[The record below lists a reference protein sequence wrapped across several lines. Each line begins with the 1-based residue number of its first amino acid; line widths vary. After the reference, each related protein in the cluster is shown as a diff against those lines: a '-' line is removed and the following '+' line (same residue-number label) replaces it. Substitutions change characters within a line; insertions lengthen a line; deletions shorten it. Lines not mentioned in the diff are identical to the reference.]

1 MSKNILLIGS
11 DGFLGK
17 NTKKILNKKNN
28 INFFEIKNSK
38 ELDIL
43 EFKELSNYLGKNE
56 INSVINC
63 GAFVGGISYGYQYQ
77 ADLLSI
83 NSQMAINIYK
93 ACYESNVDR
102 LINPISNCAYP
113 AKYTEY
119 EESKFWD
126 GKIHDSV
133 FNYGLSKRLY
143 VAMGE
148 AYFQQFNFSSSNIVL
163 SNMYGPLDHFEIE
176 RSHAL
181 GALILKIYNAKK
193 NNLNFIDVWGT
204 GKPIREWLYVEDG
217 SNALV
222 RALDLDE
229 GHHFFNVG
237 SGIGYSVL
245 EIATMIAEAFDWHG
259 EFKLDKTKPDGV
271 LEKKVNPKL
280 GETILNWSPK
290 TTIDEGIKL
299 TVEWF
304 IENEKNI
311 TQ

>member
-1 MSKNILLIGS
+1 M
-11 DGFLGK
+11 
-17 NTKKILNKKNN
+17 
-28 INFFEIKNSK
+28 
-38 ELDIL
+38 
-43 EFKELSNYLGKNE
+43 
-56 INSVINC
+56 
-63 GAFVGGISYGYQYQ
+63 Q
-77 ADLLSI
+77 
-83 NSQMAINIYK
+83 
-93 ACYESNVDR
+93 
-102 LINPISNCAYP
+102 
-113 AKYTEY
+113 
-119 EESKFWD
+119 
-126 GKIHDSV
+126 
-133 FNYGLSKRLY
+133 
-143 VAMGE
+143 
-148 AYFQQFNFSSSNIVL
+148 
-163 SNMYGPLDHFEIE
+163 
-176 RSHAL
+176 
-181 GALILKIYNAKK
+181 KK

-290 TTIDEGIKL
+290 TTIDKGIKL

-304 IENEKNI
+304 IKNEKNI